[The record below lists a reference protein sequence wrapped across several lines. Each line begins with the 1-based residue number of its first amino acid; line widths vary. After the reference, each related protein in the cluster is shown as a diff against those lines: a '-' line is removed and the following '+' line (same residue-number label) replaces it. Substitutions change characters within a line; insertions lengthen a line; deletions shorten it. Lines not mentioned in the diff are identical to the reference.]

1 MIIDQ
6 NLLFTYK
13 IGFYY
18 QKKLGPVSV
27 KLNHYNE
34 ETDYNDKLMLSLKW
48 NSSVTYNII
57 PKKMYKYFLC
67 KIVFFINW
75 NHYQVATVNLFQ
87 FPDAC
92 FFCNF

>member
-34 ETDYNDKLMLSLKW
+34 ETGYNDKLILSLKW
-48 NSSVTYNII
+48 NSSVTYNIN
-57 PKKMYKYFLC
+57 PKKSTNIF
-67 KIVFFINW
+67 
-75 NHYQVATVNLFQ
+75 
-87 FPDAC
+87 
-92 FFCNF
+92 